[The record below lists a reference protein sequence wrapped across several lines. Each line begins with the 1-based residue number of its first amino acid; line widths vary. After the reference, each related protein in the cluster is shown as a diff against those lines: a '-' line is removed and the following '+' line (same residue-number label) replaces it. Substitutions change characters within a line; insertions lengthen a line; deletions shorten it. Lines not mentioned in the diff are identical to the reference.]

1 MNICVQNLENIYEK
15 TINISKLLK
24 NKKKLIDFNDIV
36 NRLQVVND
44 ELSTNIRLYGTKDI
58 DTLLNI
64 CLGSNYILDT
74 VTDDNKYLYNT
85 INSYVHPISYKILD
99 WKEKNATKKNEK
111 IKQKL
116 AKNRIIEDFMLVETA
131 ISMDCFD
138 LARTTKNFQTKVYG
152 IKVCFQNP
160 KKRKTLIIYPI
171 K

>member
-1 MNICVQNLENIYEK
+1 M
-15 TINISKLLK
+15 
-24 NKKKLIDFNDIV
+24 
-36 NRLQVVND
+36 
-44 ELSTNIRLYGTKDI
+44 YGTKDI

-85 INSYVHPISYKILD
+85 INNYVHPISYKILD
-99 WKEKNATKKNEK
+99 WKDKNATDKNEK

-138 LARTTKNFQTKVYG
+138 LARTTKNFSNKSIRYKG
-152 IKVCFQNP
+152 LFSKS
-160 KKRKTLIIYPI
+160 
-171 K
+171 